1 MGNRTRFGKLVTAH
15 TVGSVHPS
23 YAGVFNVSNAAAINK
38 YDTFSN
44 SATSNP
50 GNNLYTYVTARNIN
64 YNDGNGTF
72 DVALNWGISV
82 STGDTVYFSFH
93 ERGVQVSKVN
103 VDVTTGNTR
112 KLLLDSRIRRRG
124 IIYATGNFSS
134 LSTTASFN
142 GNKTDLAYIPLV
154 ITREDKV
161 GNDHSYSNNST
172 NDEDYTEK
180 VDQYIFTKTSV
191 TPSEYYF
198 DADNYDTRSTTSVAG
213 DTAMISG
220 RTKSGASCTNFNFKV
235 LRIPC
240 AYGYMTSA
248 NFDTPLG
255 TGSNTSGYGTNT
267 SSGKYKLFGK
277 KRVVAGKLTNSNAG
291 LSNNRGMFVSREGTD
306 VTTCGKDDFVF
317 ASDTG
322 IVATEQRGEVQNLA
336 TNYSSVTGSTT
347 VEPTTTSTTNIS
359 SSSTGTISVYNPYTL
374 SPTTSSTFENTSG
387 SSSLTTSVSGTN
399 TLTYTFSTTS
409 TSTISLQT
417 AFYVE
422 SISFSGSL

>member
-50 GNNLYTYVTARNIN
+50 GSNLYTYVTARNIN
-64 YNDGNGTF
+64 YSDGYGTF

-93 ERGVQVSKVN
+93 ERGVQVSKKN

-112 KLLLDSRIRRRG
+112 NLLLDSRIRRRG
-124 IIYATGNFSS
+124 NIYSSGNFSS
-134 LSTTASFN
+134 LSTTQAFN
-142 GNKTDLAYIPLV
+142 ANKTDLTYIPLV
-154 ITREDKV
+154 ITSEDKV
-161 GNDHSYSNNST
+161 GNDHSYSNNSN

-180 VDQYIFTKTSV
+180 VDQYIFTKTTI

-198 DADNYDTRSTTSVAG
+198 EADNYDNRSTTSVAG

-220 RTKSGASCTNFNFKV
+220 RTKSGASCTNLTFKV

-240 AYGYMTSA
+240 AYGYMTDA
-248 NFDTPLG
+248 NFETSLG
-255 TGSNTSGYGTNT
+255 TGSNTNGYGTNT
-267 SSGKYKLFGK
+267 SNGKYKLFGK
-277 KRVVAGKLTNSNAG
+277 KRVVAGKLTNSTAG
-291 LSNNRGMFVSREGTD
+291 LSNARGLFASREGTD
-306 VTTCGKDDFVF
+306 ITTCGQDDFVF

-322 IVATEQRGEVQNLA
+322 VVSQGYRGEVQNLA
-336 TNYSSVTGSTT
+336 TNYSSVTSSSTVVPSTAST
-347 VEPTTTSTTNIS
+347 VNIS
-359 SSSTGTISVYNPYTL
+359 SSSAATISVFNPYTL
-374 SPTTSSTFENTSG
+374 SPTTSSTFQNTSG
-387 SSSLTTSVSGTN
+387 SSSLSTSVSGTN

-409 TSTISLQT
+409 TSTISLRT
-417 AFYVE
+417 AFFVE
-422 SISFSGSL
+422 SLNFSGAL